1 MGLASYVAFIG
12 EKKNAYSFFWWGK
25 VGKGLLGRPKRR
37 GWDNIKL
44 LLKFGWL
51 PRARG
56 RFMAVV
62 NMVTNL
68 RVS

>member
-1 MGLASYVAFIG
+1 
-12 EKKNAYSFFWWGK
+12 
-25 VGKGLLGRPKRR
+25 LLGRPKRR

-44 LLKFGWL
+44 HLYFGWEGVNFVHL

-62 NMVTNL
+62 SMVTNL